1 MKALIEQILTDTSA
15 RERTHESQLAA
26 AAATKFAPWSSLEGA

>member
-15 RERTHESQLAA
+15 RERTQESQLSAA
-26 AAATKFAPWSSLEGA
+26 VTAKFAPWSTVETR